1 MPRNRSYTNVDL
13 TGIHSGGKSFGFVGG
28 KRIYADYGIPGEKVN
43 ISGVQ
48 KQGDFLKGTVSE
60 VIHANPCRVEPF
72 CKHFGICGGCS
83 WQHMSYEGQLEWK
96 RQLVINALKKYQI
109 DSPEIPAVIPSPKQQ
124 LYRHRLEYTFSNR
137 RWYYEGEG
145 RIDDPQKRLAL
156 GFHPADNP
164 AKVVD
169 IDECFLQPEPSRKIY
184 ESIKEFTLQNGYSYY
199 DPREKTGLMRSLAI
213 RITTTGEVMVILIF
227 GEDKPEM
234 RKPLID
240 YLLKEVPQITS
251 VYYGIASSFEETYH
265 DIELFHHDRTAT
277 TFAETANGL
286 TFNMSPRSFYQP
298 NPEQAD
304 QIYRMISKLADLQGD
319 EMVVDLYSGIGT
331 IALTV
336 ASKCRKVI
344 GIEGSPD
351 ACNDAVRNATLN
363 GITNAE
369 FINGDCLET
378 FNDSFLARYGN
389 PGVVILDP
397 PRSGTLIEIKK
408 TILKA
413 QPHRIIYLSCNPL
426 SLAFDL
432 KMLTQGYNISCIQP
446 FDQFPHTHHLE
457 TLVVL
462 ERS

>member
-13 TGIHSGGKSFGFVGG
+13 TGLHSGGRSFGFVGG

-43 ISGVQ
+43 ISHVQ

-60 VIHANPCRVEPF
+60 VLEPHKYRCKPF

-83 WQHMSYEGQLEWK
+83 WQHISYEGQLEWK

-109 DSPEIPAVIPSPKQQ
+109 NSPEIPAVIPSPKQQ
-124 LYRHRLEYTFSNR
+124 YFRHRLEYTFSNR

-145 RIDDPQKRLAL
+145 RIDDPHKRLAL

-184 ESIKEFTLQNGYSYY
+184 ENIKEFTLLNGYSYY

-213 RITTTGEVMVILIF
+213 RITTTSEVMVILIF
-227 GEDKPEM
+227 GEDKPDM

-240 YLLKEVPQITS
+240 NLLKEVPQITS
-251 VYYGIASSFEETYH
+251 VYYGIASSIEETYH
-265 DIELFHHDRTAT
+265 EIELNHYNGIAT
-277 TFAETANGL
+277 TIAETANGL
-286 TFNMSPRSFYQP
+286 IFKMSPRSFFQP
-298 NPEQAD
+298 NPGQAGK
-304 QIYRMISKLADLQGD
+304 IFETIAGLADLDGID
-319 EMVVDLYSGIGT
+319 LVVDLYGGIGT
-331 IALTV
+331 IALTL
-336 ASKCRKVI
+336 APKCRKVI

-351 ACNDAVRNATLN
+351 ASSDAVQNAKFN

-378 FNDSFLARYGN
+378 FNDSFLGKHGN
-389 PGVVILDP
+389 PDVVVLDP

-413 QPHRIIYLSCNPL
+413 QPRKIIYLSCNPL

-432 KMLTQGYNISCIQP
+432 KMLTQGYIITHIQP
-446 FDQFPHTHHLE
+446 FDQFPHTHHVE

-462 ERS
+462 EKS